1 MDKSRTKVIIKCI
14 RGTVFT
20 LLGVIFTVLL
30 LYQQYFSVDARYMRD
45 NLEFLSEKMS
55 ELKVISAEAYK
66 THGINAVKYPLFYSA
81 YLFNADTRAW
91 TDSYIGS
98 VKKVL
103 EDGYENKDSEYNPY
117 DTYARLVLQANTDEV
132 QAVYNTF
139 SFIAILGILF
149 R

>member
-55 ELKVISAEAYK
+55 ELKVISAEA
-66 THGINAVKYPLFYSA
+66 
-81 YLFNADTRAW
+81 
-91 TDSYIGS
+91 
-98 VKKVL
+98 
-103 EDGYENKDSEYNPY
+103 
-117 DTYARLVLQANTDEV
+117 
-132 QAVYNTF
+132 
-139 SFIAILGILF
+139 
-149 R
+149 